1 MLLIGIGL
9 STTLPYVSLYCTQDL
24 GMSVSTFGVFMAVSR
39 LSGVVV
45 NSLIAKR
52 SDGGL
57 DRKWLIIYSMC
68 SSALGYMSYLLFHN
82 LFVLVLAVALFN
94 GLGAPAMPQ
103 MYAYARESAAARKFD
118 DMTFAMSTLRSLLS
132 LGFVA
137 GPLAGT
143 IILRFLGY
151 KGLFLGTSIIYA
163 IIASLM
169 FFFLPQRK
177 VQENMN
183 RGSHTRASSLANRQI
198 RLPLMAFTLLFAVN
212 AVNMMNTPLFIVN
225 DIHGTHMDV
234 GLVTSVSAGL
244 EIPIMIVL
252 GSLARRI
259 SNHTLMIYG
268 CFVAVLY
275 YTILAVSNHPWELIV
290 AQLFQA
296 AFVAIVMGNG
306 LSYFTDLLPDSPGF
320 ATTIYSNGSTIG
332 LLVGSLGAGAM
343 AQYAGFRSV
352 YWACLAMVVLAF
364 VVLWKSRPVVD
375 LEASMEPT
383 QSG

>member
-1 MLLIGIGL
+1 MLLIGIAL

-45 NSLIAKR
+45 NSLIARR

-57 DRKWLIIYSMC
+57 DRRWLIIYSMC
-68 SSALGYMSYLLFHN
+68 ASAIGYTSYLLSHN
-82 LFVLVLAVALFN
+82 LLVLMLSVTLFN

-103 MYAYARESAAARKFD
+103 MYAYARESAAAREFD

-132 LGFVA
+132 LGFVL

-143 IILRFLGY
+143 IILRLLGY

-163 IIASLM
+163 IIASLLLL
-169 FFFLPQRK
+169 FLPQR
-177 VQENMN
+177 QAQGNMN
-183 RGSHTRASSLANRQI
+183 RGSRERTSPLKNSQI
-198 RLPLMAFTLLFAVN
+198 RLPLVAFALLFAVN

-234 GLVTSVSAGL
+234 GLVTSVSAAL
-244 EIPIMIVL
+244 EIPIMIAL
-252 GSLARRI
+252 GALARRI

-268 CFVAVLY
+268 CLVAVLY
-275 YTILAVSNHPWELIV
+275 YTVLSVSSHAWELIV

-306 LSYFTDLLPDSPGF
+306 LSYFTDLFPNSPGF

-332 LLVGSLGAGAM
+332 MLIGSLGAGVM

-352 YWACLAMVVLAF
+352 YWACLAMVILAF
-364 VVLWKSRPVVD
+364 VVLWRSRPVV
-375 LEASMEPT
+375 ME
-383 QSG
+383 GE

>member
-52 SDGGL
+52 SDSGL
-57 DRKWLIIYSMC
+57 DRKWLIISATC
-68 SSALGYMSYLLFHN
+68 SSVFGYTSYLIFHN
-82 LFVLVLAVALFN
+82 LFILVLTVALFN

-132 LGFVA
+132 LGFVV

-143 IILRFLGY
+143 IILRLLGY

-163 IIASLM
+163 IIASLL
-169 FFFLPQRK
+169 FLFLPHRK
-177 VQENMN
+177 AQGSMK
-183 RGSHTRASSLANRQI
+183 RGGHTRTSPLKNRQI
-198 RLPLMAFTLLFAVN
+198 RLPLIAFTMLFAVN

-234 GLVTSVSAGL
+234 GLVTSVSAAL
-244 EIPIMIVL
+244 EIPIMIAL
-252 GSLARRI
+252 GALASRI
-259 SNHTLMIYG
+259 SNHTLMMYG
-268 CFVAVLY
+268 CLVAVLY
-275 YTILAVSNHPWELIV
+275 YTVLSVSSYAWELIV

-296 AFVAIVMGNG
+296 AFIAIVMGNG
-306 LSYFTDLLPDSPGF
+306 LSYFTDLLPDSPGV

-332 LLVGSLGAGAM
+332 LLIGSLGAGVM

-352 YWACLAMVVLAF
+352 YWACLALVTLAF
-364 VVLWKSRPVVD
+364 VVLRRSRPVIVD
-375 LEASMEPT
+375 
-383 QSG
+383 